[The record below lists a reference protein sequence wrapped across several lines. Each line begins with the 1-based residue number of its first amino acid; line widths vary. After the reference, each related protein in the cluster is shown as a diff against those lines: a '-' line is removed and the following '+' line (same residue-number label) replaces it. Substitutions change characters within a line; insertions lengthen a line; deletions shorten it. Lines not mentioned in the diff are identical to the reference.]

1 MHLSIK
7 INSNISDKNNKKYFF
22 DLNMISK
29 TFYILSTFTI
39 TKDIYAELWYVT
51 QTNIQNNVR
60 DQQQVT

>member
-1 MHLSIK
+1 MKIK
-7 INSNISDKNNKKYFF
+7 EILF

-39 TKDIYAELWYVT
+39 TKDIYAVLWYVT
-51 QTNIQNNVR
+51 VTNIQNNVR